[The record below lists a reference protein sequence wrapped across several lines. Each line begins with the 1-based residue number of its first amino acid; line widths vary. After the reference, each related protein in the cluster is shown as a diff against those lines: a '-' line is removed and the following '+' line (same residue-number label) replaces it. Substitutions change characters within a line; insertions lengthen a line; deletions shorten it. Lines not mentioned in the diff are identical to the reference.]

1 MAELLKKKTDMK
13 NRKKIQNYKIESQE
27 NLPQLNKNLTPHI
40 RFNEY

>member
-27 NLPQLNKNLTPHI
+27 NLP
-40 RFNEY
+40 